1 MRRLSRRLL
10 ITDLKGRGDMT
21 EMTAAVKAIG
31 KAQRVLVCVKN
42 TEVWVQITKK
52 EALYLIEKHATE
64 AKTYCLLDLKWEG
77 GELLLCTY
85 DH

>member
-1 MRRLSRRLL
+1 
-10 ITDLKGRGDMT
+10 MT
-21 EMTAAVKAIG
+21 EMTATVNAIG

-42 TEVWVQITKK
+42 TEVWVKITKK
-52 EALYLIEKHATE
+52 EALYLITQHATG
-64 AKTYCLLDLKWEG
+64 AKTHCLLDLQWEC